1 MGSIN
6 KLITNYHLLLH
17 TMPIEQQT
25 SRYLPI
31 WLQLKKNKE
40 CSVTAPPQFH
50 VRIIKAV
57 KKRRDKD
64 VAFLYQLAESGHKH
78 FIKFKIEGTVIK
90 FTLRIEL
97 DISAL

>member
-1 MGSIN
+1 M
-6 KLITNYHLLLH
+6 T
-17 TMPIEQQT
+17 IEQQT

-31 WLQLKKNKE
+31 WLQLKTKKE
-40 CSVTAPPQFH
+40 CKVTAPPHFH
-50 VRIIKAV
+50 MRIIKAV

-78 FIKFKIEGTVIK
+78 FIKFKIEGSVIH

-97 DISAL
+97 SLSAL

>member
-1 MGSIN
+1 
-6 KLITNYHLLLH
+6 
-17 TMPIEQQT
+17 MPIEQQT

-31 WLQLKKNKE
+31 WIQLKAKRNV
-40 CSVTAPPQFH
+40 SVTAPPHFH
-50 VRIIKAV
+50 MRIIKAV

-78 FIKFKIEGTVIK
+78 FIKFKIEGTVIH

>member
-1 MGSIN
+1 MA
-6 KLITNYHLLLH
+6 
-17 TMPIEQQT
+17 IEQQT

-31 WLQLKKNKE
+31 WLQLKEKK
-40 CSVTAPPQFH
+40 SVAITAPPQFH
-50 VRIIKAV
+50 IRIIKAV

-78 FIKFKIEGTVIK
+78 FIKFKIEGTVIR